1 MSAFLGPIHY
11 WLYNKITLQDKMA
24 EAILDLNQN
33 NNYVQGLRQETDTE
47 CDVIEKKPLE
57 EMIDETNIH
66 GWLQHKVNIVERR
79 LAFVVT
85 KILQADA
92 KALEKI
98 EEVIY
103 NLGVQVYEE
112 NKDSFESAEQ
122 VYQKLNDML
131 LDGMPCDHVNQ
142 MVSSSSDEVV
152 YRRTMCIHETY
163 WTDVNGSIANYYALR
178 SHFIAGYLHDSAFSF
193 TADAD
198 GNYHINRK

>member
-1 MSAFLGPIHY
+1 
-11 WLYNKITLQDKMA
+11 
-24 EAILDLNQN
+24 
-33 NNYVQGLRQETDTE
+33 
-47 CDVIEKKPLE
+47 
-57 EMIDETNIH
+57 
-66 GWLQHKVNIVERR
+66 
-79 LAFVVT
+79 
-85 KILQADA
+85 
-92 KALEKI
+92 
-98 EEVIY
+98 
-103 NLGVQVYEE
+103 
-112 NKDSFESAEQ
+112 
-122 VYQKLNDML
+122 ML

>member
-11 WLYNKITLQDKMA
+11 WLYNKITLQDNMA
-24 EAILDLNQN
+24 EAILELNEN
-33 NNYVQGLRQETDTE
+33 NNYVKGLRQETDAE

-79 LAFVVT
+79 LAFAVT

-92 KALEKI
+92 TAYEKI
-98 EEVIY
+98 ERVIY
-103 NLGVQVYEE
+103 NLGIQMYDES
-112 NKDSFESAEQ
+112 KDSFESAKQ

-131 LDGMPCDHVNQ
+131 LDGMPCDHVNE
-142 MVSSSSDEVV
+142 MVSASSDEVV
-152 YRRTMCIHETY
+152 YQRTMCIHETY
-163 WTDVNGSIANYYALR
+163 WSEVNGSIEIYYALR
-178 SHFIAGYLHDSAFSF
+178 SQFIAGYLKDSFFSF

>member
-24 EAILDLNQN
+24 EAVLELNEN
-33 NNYVQGLRQETDTE
+33 NNYVKGLRQETDAE
-47 CDVIEKKPLE
+47 CDMIEKKPLE

-66 GWLQHKVNIVERR
+66 GWLQHKLNIVERR

-92 KALEKI
+92 TAYEKI

-103 NLGVQVYEE
+103 NLGIQVYEE
-112 NKDSFESAEQ
+112 SKDSFESVKQ

-131 LDGMPCDHVNQ
+131 LDGMPCDHVNE
-142 MVSSSSDEVV
+142 MVSASSDEVV

-163 WTDVNGSIANYYALR
+163 WSDVNGSIENYYTLR
-178 SHFIAGYLHDSAFSF
+178 SQFIAGYLKDSSFSF